1 MTTPKPKET
10 LAITVNDRVEQAEVS
25 PDKPLL
31 WVLRDELDLN
41 GSKYG
46 CGRALCGACTVH
58 VDGQPT
64 RSCVTPVK
72 AVVGKSVTTIEALGN
87 TELGARVQRAWT
99 SLNVPQCGYCQSG
112 QIMAVVALLRA
123 IPVPNDQQID
133 EALSGNICRC
143 GMYPRIRKAVH
154 ELAAGGFA

>member
-1 MTTPKPKET
+1 MAVKPVPVR
-10 LAITVNDRVEQAEVS
+10 VNGAVVQPVVDGE
-25 PDKPLL
+25 KPLL
-31 WVLRDELDLN
+31 WVLRDELNLT

-46 CGRALCGACTVH
+46 CGRAQCGACTVH
-58 VDGQPT
+58 VNGQPT
-64 RSCVTPVK
+64 RSCVTPIA
-72 AVVGKSVTTIEALGN
+72 AVADKDIDTIESIGESSLGQQ
-87 TELGARVQRAWT
+87 VQRAWL

-123 IPVPNDQQID
+123 IPVPTDRDID

-154 ELAAGGFA
+154 QIAAGGFQ

>member
-112 QIMAVVALLRA
+112 QI
-123 IPVPNDQQID
+123 
-133 EALSGNICRC
+133 LSLIH
-143 GMYPRIRKAVH
+143 I
-154 ELAAGGFA
+154 

>member
-1 MTTPKPKET
+1 M
-10 LAITVNDRVEQAEVS
+10 AVNPVPLKVNGAVVQPVVDTE
-25 PDKPLL
+25 KPLL
-31 WVLRDELDLN
+31 WVLRDELNLT

-46 CGRALCGACTVH
+46 CGRAQCGACTVH

-64 RSCVTPVK
+64 RACVTPIA
-72 AVVGKSVTTIEALGN
+72 AVANKEINTIESVTETSLGQQ
-87 TELGARVQRAWT
+87 VQRAWVT
-99 SLNVPQCGYCQSG
+99 LNVPQCGYCQSG

-123 IPVPNDQQID
+123 IPKPSDRDID

-154 ELAAGGFA
+154 ELAAGVYR

>member
-72 AVVGKSVTTIEALGN
+72 AVVGKSVTTIEALGK